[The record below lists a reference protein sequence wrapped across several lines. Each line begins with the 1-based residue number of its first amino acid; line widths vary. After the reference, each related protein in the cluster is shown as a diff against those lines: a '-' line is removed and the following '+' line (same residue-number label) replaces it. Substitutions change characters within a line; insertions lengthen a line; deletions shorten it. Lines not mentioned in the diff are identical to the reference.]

1 MSPPDQTDRAGWPDL
16 AGRIIVDAAG
26 RRHVLPI
33 RVYFEDT
40 DFSGLVYHGSYIRW
54 CERGR
59 SDFLRLIGNDHRAL
73 SEGVSG
79 REPAAFVVRRMRLEF
94 LKPARIDEAL
104 EVTTRVQDTTAATLV
119 LDQRVSRDGIKL
131 FTAEVMV
138 VLVSAA
144 GKPLRLSTALRQA
157 LQDSNSM

>member
-1 MSPPDQTDRAGWPDL
+1 M
-16 AGRIIVDAAG
+16 
-26 RRHVLPI
+26 LPI

-73 SEGVSG
+73 SEGASG
-79 REPAAFVVRRMRLEF
+79 REPAAFVVRRMQLEF
-94 LKPARIDEAL
+94 LKPARIDEIL
-104 EVTTRVQDTTAATLV
+104 EVTTRVKDTTAATLV
-119 LDQRVSRDGIKL
+119 LDQRIARDGIEL

-144 GKPLRLSTALRQA
+144 GKPLRLSTALREA

>member
-1 MSPPDQTDRAGWPDL
+1 MSPPDQTDRAPWPDL
-16 AGRIIVDAAG
+16 AGRIVVDERG
-26 RRHVLPI
+26 RRHLLPI

-73 SEGVSG
+73 IDDPGG
-79 REPAAFVVRRMRLEF
+79 REPSAFVVRRMAIEF
-94 LKPARIDEAL
+94 LKPARIDEVL
-104 EVTTRVQDTTAATLV
+104 EVTTRVKDTTAATLT
-119 LDQRVSRDGIKL
+119 LDQRISRDGVEL

-138 VLVSAA
+138 VLVSQS
-144 GKPLRLSTALRQA
+144 GKPLRLARALRDA
-157 LQDSNSM
+157 LQTKSG